1 MRTFIKLMRYASC
14 ALALMT
20 FQSQPT
26 LAQTIK
32 GEIMDNKS
40 WKTFYFGRFKVDL
53 PSDAEISADYKI
65 YNENIELIS
74 KNGRAQITSITEKTI
89 AELKKGGA
97 YGTASIYEKTIPLN
111 NGSILL
117 LSKIKNLYTFHV
129 YLLTSKNTLY
139 LMMARAVSAK
149 GLAGAIDKAKDL
161 SDHIFFRMPQ
171 DAPPPGSFA
180 LEAGYTTLDPT
191 QPLEGIYMGAQIPT
205 HPGTFV
211 SLLTQQI
218 VEHEENLI
226 KRFEN
231 NKGSDLADGLAE
243 LMNKTKTLRKRERMI
258 GSIKAEE
265 VAVTAVINGKRF
277 YTFQIEYEGTLES
290 NTKPFIDFK
299 LGTHEIGS
307 DFQSDEEALAFWDR
321 VVDSLRPLP

>member
-1 MRTFIKLMRYASC
+1 MRTFVRLMRYATYL
-14 ALALMT
+14 LAFTIL
-20 FQSQPT
+20 QSQPA

-32 GEIMDNKS
+32 EEIMKNKS
-40 WKTFYFGRFKVDL
+40 WDTYYFGRFKLDL
-53 PSDAEISADYKI
+53 PADAEISADYKI
-65 YNENIELIS
+65 YNENVELIS
-74 KNGRAQITSITEKTI
+74 KRGRAQITNITEKTI
-89 AELKKGGA
+89 EDLKKGSA
-97 YGTASIYEKTIPLN
+97 YSTASIYEKTIPLN

-149 GLAGAIDKAKDL
+149 GLEGAIDKARVL
-161 SDHIFFRMPQ
+161 SDHIFYRMPQ

-218 VEHEENLI
+218 AEHEDSLI
-226 KRFEN
+226 KRFESN
-231 NKGSDLADGLAE
+231 NGSDLAGGMAE
-243 LMNKTKTLRKRERMI
+243 LMSKMKTLRKRARMI

-265 VAVTAVINGKRF
+265 VAVTAVIDGKRF

-307 DFQSDEEALAFWDR
+307 DFKSDEEALEFWDK
-321 VVDSLRPLP
+321 VVDSLKPLP

>member
-1 MRTFIKLMRYASC
+1 MRYASC

-20 FQSQPT
+20 FQSQPI

-32 GEIMDNKS
+32 AEIVDNKS
-40 WKTFYFGRFKVDL
+40 WRTFYFGRFKVDL

-74 KNGRAQITSITEKTI
+74 KNGRAQITSITAKTI
-89 AELKKGGA
+89 AELKKGSA

-218 VEHEENLI
+218 AEHEENLI

-231 NKGSDLADGLAE
+231 NKGSDLADGMAE

-307 DFQSDEEALAFWDR
+307 DFKSDEEALTFWDR